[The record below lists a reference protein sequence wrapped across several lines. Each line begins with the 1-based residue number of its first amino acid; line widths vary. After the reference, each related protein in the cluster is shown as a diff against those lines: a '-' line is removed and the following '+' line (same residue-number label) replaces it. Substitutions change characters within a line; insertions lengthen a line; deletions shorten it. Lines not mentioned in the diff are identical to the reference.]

1 MRTDILDALMRKY
14 EGETLI
20 AQSNIRTYIEN
31 PTGIGEHPD
40 IVEAV
45 HDQVCKLADANEHLG
60 IVRALKASLS
70 PPQEESGAPK
80 ADV

>member
-1 MRTDILDALMRKY
+1 
-14 EGETLI
+14 
-20 AQSNIRTYIEN
+20 
-31 PTGIGEHPD
+31 
-40 IVEAV
+40 V